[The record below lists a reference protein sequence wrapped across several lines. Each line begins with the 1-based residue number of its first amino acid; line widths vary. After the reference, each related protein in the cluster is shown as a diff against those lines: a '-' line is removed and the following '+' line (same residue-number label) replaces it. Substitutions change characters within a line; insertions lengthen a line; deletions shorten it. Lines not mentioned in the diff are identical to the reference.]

1 MDKQGTPV
9 IDPTKN
15 VLDLVSAE
23 TKRQDDLRT
32 MESAHFRE
40 MMIRDREYA
49 AELRSIE
56 RMRLDAI
63 RAVDV
68 ANAQRTVDVQATL
81 AQTLQ
86 QQVASTAEAM
96 RTTQAAI
103 QQSNTEALSA
113 VIKPLVDR
121 IGLIEQQQYLQAG
134 AKGQVVESRDTR
146 ADQRLNVNT
155 VIILI
160 GLAIAMA
167 TFFLSK

>member
-1 MDKQGTPV
+1 M
-9 IDPTKN
+9 
-15 VLDLVSAE
+15 
-23 TKRQDDLRT
+23 
-32 MESAHFRE
+32 
-40 MMIRDREYA
+40 
-49 AELRSIE
+49 
-56 RMRLDAI
+56 
-63 RAVDV
+63 
-68 ANAQRTVDVQATL
+68 DVQATL

-134 AKGQVVESRDTR
+134 AKGQVVESRDIR
-146 ADQRLNVNT
+146 GDQRLNLNT

-160 GLAIAMA
+160 GMAVAVA
-167 TFFLSK
+167 TFILAR

>member
-1 MDKQGTPV
+1 
-9 IDPTKN
+9 
-15 VLDLVSAE
+15 
-23 TKRQDDLRT
+23 
-32 MESAHFRE
+32 MEALHLRE
-40 MMIRDREYA
+40 MMARDREYA

-56 RMRLDAI
+56 RQRLDAI

-121 IGLIEQQQYLQAG
+121 IGLVEQQQYLQAG
-134 AKGQVVESRDTR
+134 AKGQVVESRDVR
-146 ADQRLNVNT
+146 SDNRLNINT
-155 VIILI
+155 IAIIVTVVIAL
-160 GLAIAMA
+160 A
-167 TFFLSK
+167 TFILTQGK